1 MVNESEEALNMKTI
15 SLAVLLCLAISSI
28 AFADDTAFKKG
39 EEVFNRNCAKCH
51 GEKGSGTD
59 KGPPLIHKIYHPN
72 HHSDLSF
79 RWAVERGARSHHW
92 RFGDMPK
99 IDGVSKEDTEKIII
113 YVRTLQKEAG
123 IF

>member
-1 MVNESEEALNMKTI
+1 MKRLSFAL
-15 SLAVLLCLAISSI
+15 LLCLAFPSLT
-28 AFADDTAFKKG
+28 FADDIAFKKG
-39 EEVFNRNCAKCH
+39 EEAFKKNCVKCH
-51 GEKGSGTD
+51 GDKASGTES
-59 KGPPLIHKIYHPN
+59 GPPLIHKIYHPN
-72 HHSDLSF
+72 HHSDMSF

-99 IDGVSKEDTEKIII
+99 VDGMSREDTENIIT